1 MAQKAGSAACV
12 VIDNGQAVTVET
24 EKRSLG
30 IGRVYG
36 DCMRMLV
43 MMLVLFLPIACSS
56 KAAELAETAKF
67 EELQNNKE
75 HAAKLYREII
85 EKYPDS
91 AQAKEAA
98 ERLTGLKEQMSG
110 SGK

>member
-1 MAQKAGSAACV
+1 
-12 VIDNGQAVTVET
+12 
-24 EKRSLG
+24 
-30 IGRVYG
+30 
-36 DCMRMLV
+36 MLV
-43 MMLVLFLPIACSS
+43 MMLLLSLPIACSN

-85 EKYPDS
+85 VKYPDS

-98 ERLTGLKEQMSG
+98 ERLAGLEQQMSG
-110 SGK
+110 NGR

>member
-1 MAQKAGSAACV
+1 MF
-12 VIDNGQAVTVET
+12 I
-24 EKRSLG
+24 
-30 IGRVYG
+30 
-36 DCMRMLV
+36 
-43 MMLVLFLPIACSS
+43 MMLLLFLPIACSN

-67 EELQNNKE
+67 EELQDNKE

-85 EKYPDS
+85 QKHPDS

-98 ERLTGLKEQMSG
+98 ERLAGLEEQMSG